1 MLFTPEHIQMIAE
14 GRKTQT
20 RRVCKPGDELRQWDV
35 DTPMVYHIDDGWCG
49 HEGPEPACYPGRV
62 KWRVG
67 GTYAVQPGRGL
78 PTARVKDGRVW
89 MYAPRFA
96 LAGGPSFDFP
106 LEEWHKR
113 TADWQPLR
121 IRITNIRREHLQ
133 DISNDDAYEEGVICP
148 GCGNTG
154 WMLLRPNNPW
164 SGPSEHPC
172 DCNPVKEYAKVW
184 GRINTRKGTR
194 WADNPLVWVLTFE
207 VVR

>member
-20 RRVCKPGDELRQWDV
+20 RRVCKQGEELRYMLWYNPHRLKGAEYLHGSYQRAV
-35 DTPMVYHIDDGWCG
+35 VYT
-49 HEGPEPACYPGRV
+49 ASGRI
-62 KWRVG
+62 KWLLEQE
-67 GTYAVQPGRGL
+67 YAVQPGRGK
-78 PTARVKDGRVW
+78 PAV
-89 MYAPRFA
+89 A
-96 LAGGPSFDFP
+96 
-106 LEEWHKR
+106 
-113 TADWQPLR
+113 R
-121 IRITNIRREHLQ
+121 IRITDIRREHLQ

-184 GRINTRKGTR
+184 DAINARPGTL